1 MELNGLSSLSTALT
15 QAKTGDSASILMQ
28 KKAMDLQAQAAEQ
41 LIQALPQ
48 PANNP
53 PHLGQKVDVKA

>member
-53 PHLGQKVDVKA
+53 PHLGQKIDVKA